1 MYESINTLEY
11 PGNNYINTI
20 LSKIKMCFK
29 ATIDEHLAKHYFIV
43 GRPGEPYKI
52 ALDKIEIE
60 WEDEE

>member
-1 MYESINTLEY
+1 
-11 PGNNYINTI
+11 
-20 LSKIKMCFK
+20 MCFK

-52 ALDKIEIE
+52 TLDKIEIE